1 MFILYKLKQMAD
13 LLNIKKDFP
22 VLNNNPDLVYLDTG
36 ATALKPKCVIDKIN
50 EYYDKYGVNVNRGV
64 YELSYEATTEYE
76 ETRTLTAKFLN
87 AREKEIVFTKGAS
100 NGLNMVALGF
110 GMDYIQEGDE
120 IITTELEHHS
130 NVLPWMNVAK
140 KKNATLKYIELDSTG
155 RITVEAFKKTIT
167 EKSKVLAITYVSNVM
182 GYITP
187 IKEIIKIAHEHN
199 IIVVVDAAQA
209 VPHMKVD
216 VQDLDCDFLAFSAH
230 KMFGPTGFGILFG
243 KYKYLKKM
251 SPIEYG
257 GDMIDVVEKY
267 EATTKDAPYKFET
280 GTPPIAEAIAFKEA
294 IKYIESIGYDRIHEH
309 EQILLNYAREK
320 LSKVEGITI
329 YNPTAETA
337 IITFNINKAHP
348 HDAATIFD
356 EYHVA
361 LRAGHHC
368 AQLITKWL
376 DCVATLRACIYVYN
390 DYHDID
396 VFVEAVKAAVK
407 YFEEW

>member
-1 MFILYKLKQMAD
+1 MAD

-230 KMFGPTGFGILFG
+230 KMFWPTGFGILFG

>member
-1 MFILYKLKQMAD
+1 MAD

-294 IKYIESIGYDRIHEH
+294 IKYIESIGYDQIHEH

>member
-1 MFILYKLKQMAD
+1 MAE
-13 LLNIKKDFP
+13 LLHIKKDFP
-22 VLNNNPDLVYLDTG
+22 VLNNHPELAYLDTG
-36 ATALKPKCVIDKIN
+36 ATALKPKCVIDKLN
-50 EYYDKYGVNVNRGV
+50 EYYTQYGVNVNRGV
-64 YELSYEATTEYE
+64 YTLSYQATMEYE

-120 IITTELEHHS
+120 ILTSELEHHS

-140 KKNATLKYIELDSTG
+140 KKKATLKYIELDSTG
-155 RITVEAFKKTIT
+155 RITTEAFQKALTSKT
-167 EKSKVLAITYVSNVM
+167 KVIALTYVSNVM

-187 IKEIIKIAHEHN
+187 IKEIIRIAHEKG

-209 VPHMKVD
+209 VPHMKID

-230 KMFGPTGFGILFG
+230 KMMGPTGFGILYG

-251 SPIEYG
+251 NPIEYG
-257 GDMIDVVEKY
+257 GDMIDIVEKDS
-267 EATTKDAPYKFET
+267 AIPKDAPYKFET

-294 IKYIESIGYDRIHEH
+294 IRYIENIGFDNIHKH
-309 EQILLNYAREK
+309 EETLLNYAKEK
-320 LSKVEGITI
+320 LSKIKGITI
-329 YNPTAETA
+329 YNPTAETG
-337 IITFNINKAHP
+337 IIAFNINKAHP

-356 EYHVA
+356 ENHVA

-376 DCVATLRACIYVYN
+376 ECVGTLRVCIYIYN
-390 DYHDID
+390 DYQDID
-396 VFVEAVKAAVK
+396 KFVEAVKAAAD

>member
-1 MFILYKLKQMAD
+1 MAD

-110 GMDYIQEGDE
+110 GMDYIQEGGE

>member
-1 MFILYKLKQMAD
+1 MAN

-22 VLNNNPDLVYLDTG
+22 VLNNHPELAYLDTG

-50 EYYDKYGVNVNRGV
+50 EYYTEYGVNVNRGV
-64 YELSYEATTEYE
+64 YTLSYQATVEYE
-76 ETRTLTAKFLN
+76 ETRTITAKFLN

-100 NGLNMVALGF
+100 NGLNMVAIGF

-120 IITTELEHHS
+120 ILTSELEHHS
-130 NVLPWMNVAK
+130 NILPWMNVAK
-140 KKNATLKYIELDSTG
+140 KKKADLKYIELDSTG
-155 RITVEAFKKTIT
+155 RITIEAFQKALTPKT
-167 EKSKVLAITYVSNVM
+167 KVIAITYVSNVM

-187 IKEIIKIAHEHN
+187 MKEIIKIAHEKG

-209 VPHMKVD
+209 VPHMKID

-230 KMFGPTGFGILFG
+230 KMMGPTGFGILYG

-251 SPIEYG
+251 NPIEYG
-257 GDMIDVVEKY
+257 GDMIDIVEKDC
-267 EATTKDAPYKFET
+267 AIPKDAPYKFET
-280 GTPPIAEAIAFKEA
+280 GTPPVAEAIAFKEA
-294 IKYIESIGYDRIHEH
+294 IRYIENIGFDKIHEH
-309 EQILLNYAREK
+309 EETLLQYAKEK
-320 LSKVEGITI
+320 LAKIKGITI
-329 YNPTAETA
+329 YNPTSETG
-337 IITFNINKAHP
+337 IIAFNINRAHP

-356 EYHVA
+356 EHHIA

-376 DCVATLRACIYVYN
+376 ECVGTLRACIYIYN
-390 DYHDID
+390 DYQDID
-396 VFVEAVKAAVK
+396 KFIEAVKAAAE

>member
-1 MFILYKLKQMAD
+1 MAD

-294 IKYIESIGYDRIHEH
+294 IRYIESIGYDRIHEH

>member
-1 MFILYKLKQMAD
+1 MAD

-243 KYKYLKKM
+243 KYKYL
-251 SPIEYG
+251 S
-257 GDMIDVVEKY
+257 VC
-267 EATTKDAPYKFET
+267 TQ
-280 GTPPIAEAIAFKEA
+280 
-294 IKYIESIGYDRIHEH
+294 GY
-309 EQILLNYAREK
+309 
-320 LSKVEGITI
+320 SS
-329 YNPTAETA
+329 
-337 IITFNINKAHP
+337 
-348 HDAATIFD
+348 
-356 EYHVA
+356 
-361 LRAGHHC
+361 
-368 AQLITKWL
+368 
-376 DCVATLRACIYVYN
+376 
-390 DYHDID
+390 
-396 VFVEAVKAAVK
+396 
-407 YFEEW
+407 